1 MNELLAS
8 IAIGFVLGMRHAT
21 DPDHVIAVTT
31 IVSRQASIRGAALIG
46 ATWGIGHTLTIALVG
61 GAIVVFH
68 IVIPPTAGLAME
80 LGVAVMLIALGV
92 LTLTGTLDRIGAA
105 MAPFQLREGNLRYQP
120 AAAVHRHGRV
130 GRHGH
135 AKAHAHAHAHAHG
148 DYAHSHRH
156 GHDERSHG
164 HAEDATPQA
173 WLDRHFGGVG
183 LYQLLRPLVV
193 GVVHG
198 LAGSAAVALLIVA
211 AISDPFEGMAY
222 LLLFGLGTI
231 AGMMLVTVVIAL
243 PFAASALR
251 LPQLNTTLRLASGLV
266 SLGFGLYL
274 VYDIGFVHG
283 LFTGSPNWN
292 PH

>member
-61 GAIVVFH
+61 GAIIVFH
-68 IVIPPTAGLAME
+68 IVIPPTFGLMME
-80 LGVAVMLIALGV
+80 LGVAVMLVVLGV

-105 MAPFQLREGNLRYQP
+105 MAPFKVRNGNLRYQP
-120 AAAVHRHGRV
+120 AEPGHRHRLV
-130 GRHGH
+130 GLH
-135 AKAHAHAHAHAHG
+135 AHATAHAHPHAHG

-156 GHDERSHG
+156 GHDAVSHG

-173 WLDRHFGGVG
+173 WLDRHFGGLG
-183 LYQLLRPLVV
+183 AYQLLRPLLV

-211 AISDPFEGMAY
+211 AITNPVEGLAY

-231 AGMMLVTVVIAL
+231 AGMMLVTAVIAL
-243 PFAASALR
+243 PFAASAKR
-251 LPQLNTTLRLASGLV
+251 LPQLNTILRVASGV
-266 SLGFGLYL
+266 ASLGFGLYL
-274 VYDIGFVHG
+274 MYDIGFVHG
-283 LFTGSPNWN
+283 LFTGN
-292 PH
+292 PIWDPH

>member
-61 GAIVVFH
+61 GAIIVFH
-68 IVIPPTAGLAME
+68 IVIPPALGLMME
-80 LGVAVMLIALGV
+80 LGVALMLVVLGV

-105 MAPFQLREGNLRYQP
+105 MAPFKVRNGSLRYQP
-120 AAAVHRHGRV
+120 AAPGHRHGLV
-130 GRHGH
+130 GLH
-135 AKAHAHAHAHAHG
+135 AHATAHAHPHAHG

-156 GHDERSHG
+156 GHDAVSHG

-173 WLDRHFGGVG
+173 WLDRHFGGLG
-183 LYQLLRPLVV
+183 AYQLLRPLLV

-211 AISDPFEGMAY
+211 AITNPAEGLAY

-231 AGMMLVTVVIAL
+231 AGMMLVTAIIAL
-243 PFAASALR
+243 PFAASAKR
-251 LPQLNTTLRLASGLV
+251 LPQLNTILRVASGV
-266 SLGFGLYL
+266 ASLGFGLYL
-274 VYDIGFVHG
+274 MYDIGFVHG
-283 LFTGSPNWN
+283 LFTGNPNWN

>member
-61 GAIVVFH
+61 GAIIVFH
-68 IVIPPTAGLAME
+68 IVIPPTFGLMME
-80 LGVAVMLIALGV
+80 LGVAVMLVVLGV

-105 MAPFQLREGNLRYQP
+105 MAPFKVRNGNLRYQP
-120 AAAVHRHGRV
+120 AAPGHRHRLV
-130 GRHGH
+130 GLH
-135 AKAHAHAHAHAHG
+135 AHATAHAHPHAHG

-156 GHDERSHG
+156 GHDAVSHG

-173 WLDRHFGGVG
+173 WLDRHFGGLG
-183 LYQLLRPLVV
+183 AYQLLRPLLV

-211 AISDPFEGMAY
+211 AITDPLESLAY

-231 AGMMLVTVVIAL
+231 AGMMLVTAVIAM
-243 PFAASALR
+243 PFAASAKR
-251 LPQLNTTLRLASGLV
+251 LPQLNTILRVASGV
-266 SLGFGLYL
+266 ASLGFGLYL
-274 VYDIGFVHG
+274 MYDIGFVHG
-283 LFTGSPNWN
+283 LFTGN
-292 PH
+292 PIWDPH

>member
-61 GAIVVFH
+61 GAIIVFH
-68 IVIPPTAGLAME
+68 IVIPPTFGLMME
-80 LGVAVMLIALGV
+80 LGVAVMLVVLGV

-105 MAPFQLREGNLRYQP
+105 MAPFKVRNGNLRYQP
-120 AAAVHRHGRV
+120 AAPGHRHRLV
-130 GRHGH
+130 GMH
-135 AKAHAHAHAHAHG
+135 AHATAHAHPHAHG

-156 GHDERSHG
+156 GHDAVSHG

-173 WLDRHFGGVG
+173 WLDRHFGGLG
-183 LYQLLRPLVV
+183 AYQLLRPLLV

-211 AISDPFEGMAY
+211 AITNPVEGLAY

-231 AGMMLVTVVIAL
+231 AGMMLVTAVIAL
-243 PFAASALR
+243 PFAASAKR
-251 LPQLNTTLRLASGLV
+251 LPQLNTILRVASGV
-266 SLGFGLYL
+266 ASLGFGLYL
-274 VYDIGFVHG
+274 MYDIGFVHG
-283 LFTGSPNWN
+283 LFTGN
-292 PH
+292 PIWDPH